1 VRHIFIELSENTVR
15 FFVNSRDLI
24 QTFEFT
30 FTDKKDYR
38 YKEQLDDFLEQAG
51 LKLQDFEEC
60 TISWSSFRS
69 TLIPSNIFSESNPEA
84 LFSLCYGKEIPLSH
98 VDYNRIPEQ
107 GIVNLFEI
115 PLWVKSF
122 FVIRFPRSVIQ
133 HEGSHLIRGMFAEPS
148 FKLKAQLL
156 VYANY
161 FVLAIVKENKLQ
173 FYSMFNYQ
181 ENDDIVYNFMF
192 SLQQKEYMGEIS
204 AIQVFPGVGSSNAN
218 CEDLVQNLRSLS
230 DLKKA
235 SITVNTDFILNSQKR
250 CV

>member
-1 VRHIFIELSENTVR
+1 MRHIFIELSANTVR
-15 FFVNSRDLI
+15 FFVNSGDLI

-60 TISWSSFRS
+60 TISWSSFLS

>member
-1 VRHIFIELSENTVR
+1 VKHIFIELSENTVR
-15 FFVNSRDLI
+15 FFESSGDLI
-24 QTFEFT
+24 QTFEFS

-192 SLQQKEYMGEIS
+192 SLQQKEYMDEIS
-204 AIQVFPGVGSSNAN
+204 AIQVFPGVGSSNSN
-218 CEDLVQNLRSLS
+218 CADLVQKLSSLS

>member
-1 VRHIFIELSENTVR
+1 MKHLFIELSENTVR
-15 FFVNSRDLI
+15 FFESSADVVKK
-24 QTFEFT
+24 FEFS

-156 VYANY
+156 VYVNY

-181 ENDDIVYNFMF
+181 ENDDIVYNLMF
-192 SLQQKEYMGEIS
+192 SLQQKEFMEEIS
-204 AIQVFPGVGSSNAN
+204 SIQVFPGVGSSDAN
-218 CEDLVQNLRSLS
+218 CVDLVQKLHSLS

>member
-1 VRHIFIELSENTVR
+1 MRHIFIELSENTVR
-15 FFVNSRDLI
+15 FFESSGDLI

-192 SLQQKEYMGEIS
+192 SLQQKEYMDEIS

-218 CEDLVQNLRSLS
+218 CVDLVQKLGSLS

-235 SITVNTDFILNSQKR
+235 SISVNTDFILNSQKR

>member
-1 VRHIFIELSENTVR
+1 
-15 FFVNSRDLI
+15 
-24 QTFEFT
+24 
-30 FTDKKDYR
+30 
-38 YKEQLDDFLEQAG
+38 
-51 LKLQDFEEC
+51 
-60 TISWSSFRS
+60 
-69 TLIPSNIFSESNPEA
+69 
-84 LFSLCYGKEIPLSH
+84 
-98 VDYNRIPEQ
+98 
-107 GIVNLFEI
+107 
-115 PLWVKSF
+115 
-122 FVIRFPRSVIQ
+122 
-133 HEGSHLIRGMFAEPS
+133 
-148 FKLKAQLL
+148 
-156 VYANY
+156 
-161 FVLAIVKENKLQ
+161 VLAIVKENKLQ